1 MSKKKTNKGDFRIK
15 ENSTVFNKTEKP
27 QAKPKSR
34 LKIGMSVFIA
44 VAVLIIVVPLLIIMV
59 KGKHNEDIINTG
71 KPRQSYEELLSV
83 TTPTEHS
90 EKLYGMKNP
99 ELSDTAA
106 VEEIIGYIMTEER
119 LGGYTVSVESTE
131 KPYSIALK
139 FKNTHEVGAVG
150 EDEWELGVIQQSCMI
165 MALIDNIAEVKWEFP
180 TENGSTSGASFTR
193 TDAGDLMKLGIPI
206 ERFAESA
213 TAVQL
218 LMNHLGIDIY

>member
-1 MSKKKTNKGDFRIK
+1 MSKKKANKDNSYIK
-15 ENSTVFNKTEKP
+15 ENSMVFNKPEKP
-27 QAKPKSR
+27 QVKPKSR
-34 LKIGMSVFIA
+34 LKIGMSVFIGI
-44 VAVLIIVVPLLIIMV
+44 VVLIIAVPLLIIMV
-59 KGKHNEDIINTG
+59 TGKHNEDIINTG
-71 KPRQSYEELLSV
+71 KPRQSYEELLSI
-83 TTPTEHS
+83 TIPTEHS

-106 VEEIIGYIMTEER
+106 VEEIIGYINTEER
-119 LGGYTVSVESTE
+119 LGGYTVSVKNAE
-131 KPYSIALK
+131 KPYSITLK
-139 FKNTHEVGAVG
+139 FNNTHEIGAVG

-180 TENGSTSGASFTR
+180 TENSSTSGALFTR
-193 TDAGDLMKLGIPI
+193 NDAGDLMKLGIPI